1 MVPQAFSRQL
11 VDADCFVA
19 RPRDTKPIAVKH
31 SETFYLPA
39 SPIFDFGPKTNRYA
53 GHAKIQ
59 ISQLGQLF
67 AVAVAA
73 LDYDTASPADLFGGR
88 IDL

>member
-1 MVPQAFSRQL
+1 VVPKAFSGQF
-11 VDADCFVA
+11 VGADYSGA
-19 RPRDTKPIAVKH
+19 RRRDTKPIAIKH
-31 SETFYLPA
+31 SETFYLPT
-39 SPIFDFGPKTNRYA
+39 SPIFHFCPETNRYV

-67 AVAVAA
+67 AVAVAP
-73 LDYDTASPADLFGGR
+73 LDYYSPSTTNFFAGR